1 MRFCPIY
8 NSIEHPKVG
17 GFLVLMIVMFA
28 LLIGKLKFMNTQ
40 TLIKLI
46 GHKGAKHLLLEM
58 LYSPILIRI
67 IPSKG
72 QERHVYV
79 IYG

>member
-1 MRFCPIY
+1 MHLCPIY

-17 GFLVLMIVMFA
+17 GFFVLMIVMFA
-28 LLIGKLKFMNTQ
+28 LLIGKLKFINTQ

-46 GHKGAKHLLLEM
+46 GHEGAKHLLLEM